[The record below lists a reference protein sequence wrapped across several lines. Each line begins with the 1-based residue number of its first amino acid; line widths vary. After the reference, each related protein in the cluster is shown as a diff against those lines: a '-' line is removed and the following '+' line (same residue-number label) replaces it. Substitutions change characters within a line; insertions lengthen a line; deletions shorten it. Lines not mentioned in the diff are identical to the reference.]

1 MRRNPIDEQLAQ
13 VLEIMLNDEPEN
25 NEEVPP
31 PIIFSPFKFLNT
43 YTFMLITTPRSTV
56 VILEIMKDSMASLDR

>member
-25 NEEVPP
+25 NEVPP
-31 PIIFSPFKFLNT
+31 IFSPFKFLNT
-43 YTFMLITTPRSTV
+43 YTFMLITTPRSTA
-56 VILEIMKDSMASLDR
+56 VILEIMKDSIASLDR

>member
-25 NEEVPP
+25 NEAP

-43 YTFMLITTPRSTV
+43 YTFMLITIPRSTA
-56 VILEIMKDSMASLDR
+56 VILEIIKDGIASLGR

>member
-1 MRRNPIDEQLAQ
+1 MRRKPIDEQLAQ

-31 PIIFSPFKFLNT
+31 PIIFNPFKFLNT
-43 YTFMLITTPRSTV
+43 YTFMLITIPRSTA
-56 VILEIMKDSMASLDR
+56 VILEMMNDGIASLER